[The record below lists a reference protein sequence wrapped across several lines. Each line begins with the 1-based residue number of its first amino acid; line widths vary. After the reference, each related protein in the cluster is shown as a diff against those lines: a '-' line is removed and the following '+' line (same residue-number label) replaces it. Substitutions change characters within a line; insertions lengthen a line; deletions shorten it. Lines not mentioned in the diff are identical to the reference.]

1 MVYTPK
7 VSIIILNYNGGRYLK
22 ECLDSVL
29 MTDYHNIEVIVVD
42 NASDDGSPEFV
53 KKHYPQVILIENEKN
68 LGFCEGN
75 NIGIRKAT
83 GEIII
88 LLNNDT
94 IVDSKWIKEIL
105 KKAEDPKVGIV
116 GCRLYFPKT
125 KIIQSLGYHV
135 RFLGYWES
143 IGAGQIDNSQFDE
156 IKDVDYVSG
165 AALAVKREVLD
176 KIGLLDPTFYAYH
189 EDVDICYRARQAGYK
204 VVTSNAIVYHYGSL
218 SWNRLP
224 IRKMYLVQRNG
235 IQFIL
240 KHYPPKN
247 LLRYIFEYPIKSFKV
262 DLCKYVRG
270 ETVLQKTTTLN
281 KTQNRE
287 KISVAA
293 FTMEILRLIMFFMAL
308 LSIVAK
314 TRLRRKER

>member
-7 VSIIILNYNGGRYLK
+7 VSVIVLNYNGRKYLK

-29 MTDYHNIEVIVVD
+29 RTDYYNLEVIVVD

-53 KKHYPQVILIENEKN
+53 KKHYPQVTLIENEKN

-116 GCRLYFPKT
+116 GCRLYFPGS
-125 KIIQSLGYHV
+125 KIIQSLGFRM

-143 IGAGQIDNSQFDE
+143 IGAGQIDNGQFD
-156 IKDVDYVSG
+156 KFGCVDYVSG
-165 AALAVKREVLD
+165 AALAVKTKVLD
-176 KIGLLDPTFYAYH
+176 KIGLLDPTFYAYG

-218 SWNRLP
+218 SWNRFP

-247 LLRYIFEYPIKSFKV
+247 LLRYMFEYPIKSFKV

-281 KTQNRE
+281 KTQNRK
-287 KISVAA
+287 KISIIA
-293 FTMEILRLIMFFMAL
+293 FTMEILGLIMFFMAL
-308 LSIVAK
+308 LARAFKKSG
-314 TRLRRKER
+314 